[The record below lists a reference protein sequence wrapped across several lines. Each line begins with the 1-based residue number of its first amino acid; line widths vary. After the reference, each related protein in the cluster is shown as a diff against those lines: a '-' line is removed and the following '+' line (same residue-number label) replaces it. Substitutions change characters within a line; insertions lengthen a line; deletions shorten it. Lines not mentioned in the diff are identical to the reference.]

1 MSYTPV
7 SDRGVNIRLHLN
19 ENGAGCSPAVMTA
32 LRDLERESMSTYPDY
47 GHATAECEAWLDV
60 PPGWVQ
66 LTNGLDEGIQ
76 VVAQSARLSGD
87 ASRLS
92 AKPAN
97 SGATFEAIVV
107 EPAFEMYAAC
117 TEAAGGRVVAIPP
130 ARDFDFPLEAI
141 LSAVS
146 LHTRLIYL
154 ADPNNPTGRAI
165 PAGCVESI
173 AAFAPQ
179 AIVFVDEAYA
189 DFSGRTIVGP
199 RLDRHRN
206 LVVGRTFAKAY
217 GLAALRIGAIVGHPD
232 SLEPLR
238 RILLPYSV
246 NVCAIQAL
254 DAALKDR
261 ACVDWYV
268 EESVCSRNM
277 IYEFCEERGLPFW
290 PSDANFVLV
299 RLGSAAS
306 RIVERLEARGV
317 RIRDRSSQSGC
328 LGCVRITA
336 GLRSQTTACLAALED
351 VLASGD
357 C

>member
-1 MSYTPV
+1 MSD
-7 SDRGVNIRLHLN
+7 SGVNIRLHLN

-32 LRDLERESMSTYPDY
+32 LRDLDRQAMSTYPDY
-47 GHATAECEAWLDV
+47 RHATTECEAWLDV

-76 VVAQSARLSGD
+76 VVAQSARLGADRSPLGAPSAAAD
-87 ASRLS
+87 A
-92 AKPAN
+92 P
-97 SGATFEAIVV
+97 FESIVV

-117 TEAAGGRVVAIPP
+117 TEGAGGRVVAISP
-130 ARDFDFPLEAI
+130 AGNFEFPLDVI

-146 LHTRLIYL
+146 PQTRLIYL

-165 PAGCVESI
+165 PPGCVETI

-189 DFSGRTIVGP
+189 DFSGRTHVGP

-206 LVVGRTFAKAY
+206 LVIGRTFAKAY
-217 GLAALRIGAIVGHPD
+217 GLAALRIGAIVSHPD
-232 SLEPLR
+232 TLEPIR
-238 RILLPYSV
+238 QILLPYSL
-246 NVCAIQAL
+246 NVCAVQAL
-254 DAALKDR
+254 SAALRDR
-261 ACVDWYV
+261 AYVDWYV
-268 EESVCSRNM
+268 GESACSKNM
-277 IYEFCEERGLPFW
+277 IYEFCEGRRLPFW

-299 RLGSAAS
+299 RLGDSAP

-317 RIRDRSSQSGC
+317 RIRDRSSQPGC
-328 LGCVRITA
+328 HGCVRITA
-336 GLRSQTTACLAALED
+336 SLRSQTTACLAALED